1 MVGVPTR
8 RLRRQATWVRVG
20 DPFPSPDEVIGERIA
35 FWLTEEAVAYVCEES
50 SQPASMSR
58 EHLDDGLGRQGR
70 RTPRCGP
77 GRRVANDQEVDIT
90 RMGAGRTGALHP
102 ARAATLAV
110 DATSAAGDPRPL
122 ARSRATLLTGEQKVC
137 RARPHGYV
145 VPDCVSPIGSHPVRE
160 LPGVPRTTSI
170 PRRMDACDC
179 LRSST
184 VSCSIPCQLL
194 SKSGEPCGADLL
206 EQITYLS

>member
-1 MVGVPTR
+1 MVEVPTW
-8 RLRRQATWVRVG
+8 RLLRLTTWVRVG
-20 DPFPSPDEVIGERIA
+20 DFSPSPDEVIGERIA
-35 FWLTEEAVAYVCEES
+35 FWPTEEAVAYVCEES

-70 RTPRCGP
+70 RAPRCGP

-137 RARPHGYV
+137 RAAWLCGSGLL
-145 VPDCVSPIGSHPVRE
+145 SPIGSHPVRE

-206 EQITYLS
+206 EQITHLS